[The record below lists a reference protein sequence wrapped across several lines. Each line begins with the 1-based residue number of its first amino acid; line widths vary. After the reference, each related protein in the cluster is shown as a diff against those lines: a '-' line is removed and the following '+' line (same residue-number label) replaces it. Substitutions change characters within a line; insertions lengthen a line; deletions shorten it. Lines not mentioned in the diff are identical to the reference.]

1 MKSKFQFDIDPKYN
15 KTIIALVLLIIGI
28 VVYIAIYKIYN
39 RHDIVPSVAVC
50 IVMYFVLSKY
60 KLQELGHTMI
70 MKMGSINTGV
80 ENELSNCIQNNVDAV
95 ASIVNTST
103 QTLTDM

>member
-1 MKSKFQFDIDPKYN
+1 MKSKFQFDVDPKYN
-15 KTIIALVLLIIGI
+15 KTIIALILLIIGI

-39 RHDIVPSVAVC
+39 RHDIIPSAIIC
-50 IVMYFVLSKY
+50 FVMYFVLSKY
-60 KLQELGHTMI
+60 KLQELGQTMI
-70 MKMGSINTGV
+70 MKMASMNTNV
-80 ENELSNCIQNNVDAV
+80 ENELSNCVQN

>member
-15 KTIIALVLLIIGI
+15 KTIIALILLIIGI

-39 RHDIVPSVAVC
+39 RHDIIPSVVVC
-50 IVMYFVLSKY
+50 FVMYFVLSKY
-60 KLQELGHTMI
+60 KLQELGQTMI
-70 MKMGSINTGV
+70 MKMASISIDA
-80 ENELSNCIQNNVDAV
+80 ENELSNCIQNNVGAV